1 MDISKTKTKETDMA
15 QNTKLVKLRDKETSE
30 EHTVPVLVSQ
40 WENVMWR
47 GEWIGWLSKNRLEIV
62 PDAT

>member
-1 MDISKTKTKETDMA
+1 MA